1 MSEQPT
7 ILVVGSINMDMVVR
21 VARMPAA
28 GETIPGE
35 GFATSPGGKGANQ
48 AVAAARTGAKCIM
61 LGRVG
66 DDAFGRTLKEVLAVD
81 GIDCDNVMVTPETST
96 GTAMII
102 VDGLG
107 ENSIVI
113 SGGANQALTP
123 DDIFPRGELFNLADV
138 VLLQLEIPLPTVR
151 AAMDLARR
159 HCCKIVLDPTP
170 VHGRLPDEL
179 FAVDIITPNAI
190 EAEQITGMQAG
201 EERVDRQV
209 ASKLVE
215 QGAGAAVLK
224 MGGRG
229 SLVVSADGEIARVPA
244 YRVDIVDTTGAGD
257 AFTGTLA
264 VAAARG
270 NCLADAARIA
280 NAAGALA
287 CTKFGAQAAIPTWDE
302 IHMLMEDQ
310 REQSP

>member
-1 MSEQPT
+1 MPEQPT
-7 ILVVGSINMDMVVR
+7 VLVVGSINMDMVMR
-21 VARMPAA
+21 VAQMPGA
-28 GETIPGE
+28 GETVRGD

-48 AVAAARTGAKCIM
+48 AVAAARAGANCIM

-66 DDAFGRTLKEVLAVD
+66 DDAFGHQLRDVLAAD
-81 GIDCDNVMVTPETST
+81 GIDCENVMVTDETST
-96 GTAMII
+96 GAAMIL
-102 VDGLG
+102 VDRLG

-113 SGGANQALTP
+113 SGGANLALTP
-123 DDIFPRGELFNLADV
+123 DDIFPCSELFNLADV
-138 VLLQLEIPLPTVR
+138 LVLQLEIPLPTVR

-170 VHGRLPDEL
+170 VPGRLPDEL
-179 FAVDIITPNAI
+179 LAVDIITPNAI
-190 EAEQITGMQAG
+190 EAEQITGMRAV

-209 ASKLVE
+209 ASQLVE
-215 QGAGAAVLK
+215 RGAGAAVLK
-224 MGGRG
+224 TGHRG
-229 SLVVSADGEIARVPA
+229 SLVVSADGEIARVPP

-257 AFTGTLA
+257 AFTGNLA
-264 VAAARG
+264 VAVARG

-302 IHMLMEDQ
+302 IRILMEDQ
-310 REQSP
+310 KQ